1 MVLEAIELIAW
12 VSHLARGGGV
22 VLLKGNFVFLVD
34 KIPYPLSVAADF
46 LHYGFYSVAGMLV
59 VCDLLVSIENT
70 DVLNKL
76 INGARKSP

>member
-1 MVLEAIELIAW
+1 MVLDAIELITW
-12 VSHLARGGGV
+12 VSHLARLV
-22 VLLKGNFVFLVD
+22 VLLEGNFVFLVD
-34 KIPYPLSVAADF
+34 KIPYPLSVAADL

-76 INGARKSP
+76 IKGARKSL